1 MGVSPWF
8 WLKIGYLSISL
19 FKAKQARKMCFTIF
33 SNEKTLFQ
41 TINKNALAA
50 RLVSLAY
57 NLVPR
62 ALFLGFKSALG
73 TRLACLDIRSRNEES
88 ITLKY

>member
-1 MGVSPWF
+1 
-8 WLKIGYLSISL
+8 
-19 FKAKQARKMCFTIF
+19 MCFTIF

-50 RLVSLAY
+50 GLVSLAY

-62 ALFLGFKSALG
+62 ALFLGFKSEVGLLRYQIEKRGVDYLKILG
-73 TRLACLDIRSRNEES
+73 IVSLI
-88 ITLKY
+88 